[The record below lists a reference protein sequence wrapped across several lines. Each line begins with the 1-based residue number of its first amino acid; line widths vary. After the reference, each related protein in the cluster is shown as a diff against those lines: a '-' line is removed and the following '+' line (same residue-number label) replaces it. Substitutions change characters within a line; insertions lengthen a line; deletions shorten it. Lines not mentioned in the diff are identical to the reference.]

1 MKKSLKR
8 ISAMIFA
15 VALVISLVPT
25 TMAVDGTEDDE
36 FSEFLTNVNSN
47 TIYFEETDS
56 SEDNLAVASATDA
69 DEEQW
74 DKQQRADA
82 KRHNEEVIQKAK
94 EYVWSLDLQ
103 SKGLGFI
110 ENSCI
115 EELESYEGMD
125 DGQILSYTVYTP
137 KSDSPSIDD
146 LTYLGTHQARKFY
159 TYFPSSMETKS
170 NIKKDTRSTLQ
181 KWADQVVS
189 CFLVFQS
196 VEVNAGWY
204 VFQNMMGAPK
214 DYTVKS
220 AAFTESY
227 CNLNIH
233 TRGVYTQYGNGDYD
247 MVTSQQYAET
257 YPYMIFHP
265 VDSPDYKEY
274 YGKRFG
280 YSGNVYSRKYKNS
293 ASKLC
298 EEAWQ
303 VFYGSLVADKFDTV
317 NIRSFKTVWPEK

>member
-56 SEDNLAVASATDA
+56 SEDNLAVASATGT

-204 VFQNMMGAPK
+204 VFQNMMGAPN

-233 TRGVYTQYGNGDYD
+233 TRAY
-247 MVTSQQYAET
+247 
-257 YPYMIFHP
+257 
-265 VDSPDYKEY
+265 
-274 YGKRFG
+274 
-280 YSGNVYSRKYKNS
+280 
-293 ASKLC
+293 
-298 EEAWQ
+298 
-303 VFYGSLVADKFDTV
+303 
-317 NIRSFKTVWPEK
+317 IRSMAMVIMIWLPLSSMLRHIRICFSIRWIPLIIRNIMGSDLGIAEMYIHANTKIVQVSYARKHGRYFMDRW